1 MTTPAA
7 VLGPGGRRVRPR
19 ALPTRGARRRTAM
32 VLVALLAAFL
42 ATRVVPVVLTLQPQ
56 LYGPDVSNPAG
67 DVGRYAAW
75 GTAAIGHG
83 LVPYRDFDVEY
94 PPGALPF
101 VLVPA
106 VVGGGTFSA
115 PVFVGLL
122 VAVDLAAFLL
132 LVAWAR
138 RGGSRVGAV
147 AWLVLPPALG
157 VLLYGR
163 LDLLPAVALLAA
175 LERAHARRWTSSGV
189 WLGLGAAAKLV
200 PGVFLP
206 VLLVA
211 AGRGRWRL
219 LAGAATGAG
228 VAWLPY
234 AADTPELWHDVIG
247 YHVARGVHLESLW
260 GSLLNL
266 VRLRGAPITLLYE
279 HGAFGI
285 TGAGA
290 GGMLVASAALVVGLV
305 VAATA
310 VAVVRWHG
318 RPWRAR
324 VELAVAVTATMALL
338 LATTRVF
345 SPQFVV
351 WLLAAAAAA
360 LAVTPCLWRWLLPA
374 LAAVV
379 ALTVLEY
386 PLGFDLLRKGE
397 MWPALALVA
406 RNVVVLAVGVA
417 CTVRWLRPRGDPWH
431 DGAAGGA
438 GSSDVR
444 GGWRSATFPLRSGT
458 HHAVMPRTQGGGA
471 L

>member
-1 MTTPAA
+1 MTTDA
-7 VLGPGGRRVRPR
+7 VLGHPDGGGVRPGAVATRGGRWR
-19 ALPTRGARRRTAM
+19 AAT
-32 VLVALLAAFL
+32 VLVLLLAAFL
-42 ATRVVPVVLTLQPQ
+42 ASRAAPVVLTLHPQ
-56 LYGPDVSNPAG
+56 LYGPEISNPAG

-106 VVGGGTFSA
+106 VLGGGTFSA

-122 VAVDLAAFLL
+122 VAVDLAAFVL

-138 RGGSRVGAV
+138 RGGSRAGAA

-157 VLLYGR
+157 VVLYGR

-175 LERAHARRWTSSGV
+175 LERAHARRWTASGV

-219 LAGAATGAG
+219 LAGAATGGA

-234 AADTPELWHDVIG
+234 AADTPELWHDVVG
-247 YHVARGVHLESLW
+247 YHSARGVHLESLW

-290 GGMLVASAALVVGLV
+290 SGMLVASAVLVVGIV
-305 VAATA
+305 VAAAA
-310 VAVVRWHG
+310 VAAVRWRG

-324 VELAVAVTATMALL
+324 VELAIAVTATMALL

-345 SPQFVV
+345 SPQFVM

-360 LAVTPCLWRWLLPA
+360 LTVAPGLWRWLLPA

-386 PLGFDLLRKGE
+386 PLGFDLLRQGVT
-397 MWPALALVA
+397 WPALALVA

-417 CTVRWLRPRGDPWH
+417 CTVRWLRSGGDPRH
-431 DGAAGGA
+431 DGAAGRGDA
-438 GSSDVR
+438 SSDTR
-444 GGWRSATFPLRSGT
+444 
-458 HHAVMPRTQGGGA
+458 AVASR
-471 L
+471 

>member
-1 MTTPAA
+1 MVMTTPEAA
-7 VLGPGGRRVRPR
+7 VGRPGGGAVRPG
-19 ALPTRGARRRTAM
+19 AMLPPGRWWRGAV

-42 ATRVVPVVLTLQPQ
+42 ATRAAPVALTLHPR
-56 LYGPDVSNPAG
+56 LYGPGISNPAG

-106 VVGGGTFSA
+106 ALDGGVFSV

-122 VAVDLAAFLL
+122 VAVDVAAFVLL
-132 LVAWAR
+132 LAWAR
-138 RGGSRVGAV
+138 RGRSWSGAV

-163 LDLLPAVALLAA
+163 LDLLPAVALLVA
-175 LERAHARRWTSSGV
+175 LERAHARRWTASGV

-200 PGVFLP
+200 PGLFLP
-206 VLLVA
+206 AFLIA

-219 LAGAATGAG
+219 LAGAAAGGA

-234 AADTPELWHDVIG
+234 AANTPELWRDVVG
-247 YHVARGVHLESLW
+247 YHSARGIHLESLW
-260 GSLLNL
+260 GSLLN
-266 VRLRGAPITLLYE
+266 VGRLRGAPVTLLYE

-290 GGMLVASAALVVGLV
+290 GGMLRASAVLVVGIV

-310 VAVVRWHG
+310 VAAVRWRS
-318 RPWRAR
+318 RPSRAR
-324 VELAVAVTATMALL
+324 VELAVSVTATMALL

-360 LAVTPCLWRWLLPA
+360 LAVTPGLWRWLVPA
-374 LAAVV
+374 LVAVV
-379 ALTVLEY
+379 VLTVLEY
-386 PLGFDLLRKGE
+386 PLGFDLLRQGE
-397 MWPALALVA
+397 TWPALALVA

-417 CTVRWLRPRGDPWH
+417 CTVRWLRPGGD
-431 DGAAGGA
+431 AGR
-438 GSSDVR
+438 D
-444 GGWRSATFPLRSGT
+444 
-458 HHAVMPRTQGGGA
+458 GGA